1 MVTAD
6 IRYHI
11 IGRNPGSTVIA
22 SFGNLI
28 IDHLK
33 IIYHQFASL
42 QKHSA
47 ALNAIQPGPGAGKII
62 KSYIGTGPRA

>member
-6 IRYHI
+6 IRNHI
-11 IGRNPGSTVIA
+11 IGRSPGPTVIA
-22 SFGNLI
+22 FFGNLI

-33 IIYHQFASL
+33 IIDHQFASL

-47 ALNAIQPGPGAGKII
+47 ALNAIQPGPRAGKII
-62 KSYIGTGPRA
+62 KSYIGPGPGA